1 MSEDYP
7 QATPAQ
13 KLNIA
18 QYFIASSPVGEVD
31 EVLTDVKKLVADG
44 SVLTEEALL
53 TILRE
58 YNTDQMTSA
67 PLPGGAGNLL
77 VTKYGQVGPDQY
89 LDPST
94 GKVWTFNHLTRQF
107 GEETD
112 KKQVL
117 AEDIEARRAAVAKA
131 LGEYISD
138 LYKANKATL
147 AVYGADNGTL
157 TICLSAKNVNLSNF
171 WTGSWRSVYTVSS
184 SGEVKGT
191 VKCVVHYFE
200 DGNVQLHSNVEHSG
214 KVNTGA
220 SADALAADLRKQVE
234 GFETGFQ
241 NNLEEM
247 YVNMHHSTFKQMR
260 RFLPVNK
267 VKFQWNANA
276 HSLASEVNNK

>member
-1 MSEDYP
+1 LF
-7 QATPAQ
+7 AGVRWT
-13 KLNIA
+13 
-18 QYFIASSPVGEVD
+18 FICLCA
-31 EVLTDVKKLVADG
+31 DVKKLVADD

-53 TILRE
+53 NILRD
-58 YNTDQMTSA
+58 YNTEQMTSA

-77 VTKYGQVGPDQY
+77 VSKYGQVSSNEY

-94 GKVWTFNHLTRQF
+94 GKVWTFNHLTRTF

-117 AEDIEARRAAVAKA
+117 GEDIEARRSAVAKA

-157 TICLSAKNVNLSNF
+157 TVCLSAKNVNLSNF
-171 WTGSWRSVYTVSS
+171 WTGSWRSVYTVSA
-184 SGEVKGT
+184 SGDVKGT

-200 DGNVQLHSNVEHSG
+200 DGNVQLHTNVEHAG
-214 KVNTGA
+214 KVNVGG
-220 SADALAADLRKQVE
+220 SPDATAQELRKLVE

-241 NNLEEM
+241 NHLEEM
-247 YVNMHHSTFKQMR
+247 YVNMHRNTFKQMR

-267 VKFQWNANA
+267 VKFTWNAAA
-276 HSLASEVNNK
+276 HSLASEVSNK